1 MKTINNYIHNKYS
14 YSRNHI
20 VLDIFRDT
28 FFPKVTS
35 GDTVVIRGQPMGG
48 PPPEVT
54 ITLCNITAPKLERWK
69 GNDRYVYNH
78 DIEI

>member
-1 MKTINNYIHNKYS
+1 M
-14 YSRNHI
+14 
-20 VLDIFRDT
+20 
-28 FFPKVTS
+28 TS

-69 GNDRYVYNH
+69 GNDRYTITFKYKIFTFK
-78 DIEI
+78 DSL